1 MRGKLIVIEGIDG
14 AGKET
19 QSKKLLEYLRGR
31 KIPCELVSY
40 PDYGNPIGDFI
51 HDYLKGKHELPAD
64 VQFLF
69 YGLDMVKDRDRI
81 LEWLRQGKT
90 VIADRY
96 ITSAMAYQ
104 VLRGFSLES
113 ALRFVDIFSL
123 PKPDFIFYLK
133 TSPETSMK
141 RKKGEK
147 RDLDRNERDLRLLEN
162 VSKSYESLVRKQV
175 WASWFV
181 IDGEKS
187 IEEVFGQIK
196 RVLRI

>member
-1 MRGKLIVIEGIDG
+1 MAGKLIVIEGIDG
-14 AGKET
+14 AGGET
-19 QSKKLLEYLRGR
+19 QSKLLLEYLRSR
-31 KIPCELVSY
+31 KISAERIYY
-40 PDYGNPIGDFI
+40 PDYGNSIGRFI
-51 HDYLKGKHELPAD
+51 HDYLHKKHDLTPD
-64 VQFLF
+64 MQFLL
-69 YGLDMVKDRDRI
+69 YSTDMVKDRGKI
-81 LEWLRQGKT
+81 LGWLARGRT

-96 ITSAMAYQ
+96 FTSTMAYQ
-104 VLRGFSLES
+104 GLGGIPVEN
-113 ALRFVDIFSL
+113 ALKFAEIFSL

-162 VSKSYESLVRKQV
+162 VSKSYEELAKNQV

-196 RVLRI
+196 RVLRV

>member
-1 MRGKLIVIEGIDG
+1 MRGRLIVIEGIDG

-81 LEWLRQGKT
+81 LEWLRQGKA

-104 VLRGFSLES
+104 VLRGFPLES
-113 ALRFVDIFSL
+113 ALRFVEIFSL

-133 TSPETSMK
+133 TPPETSMK